1 MSKKWYQA
9 PLFLI
14 AFGNYPC
21 ALLPIQCQVDIPYMS
36 LLVPEK
42 LLLADFINLLFV
54 QGTE

>member
-1 MSKKWYQA
+1 MSKKWYQV
-9 PLFLI
+9 PSFFI

-42 LLLADFINLLFV
+42 LLLADLNNLLFV

>member
-1 MSKKWYQA
+1 MSKKWHQA